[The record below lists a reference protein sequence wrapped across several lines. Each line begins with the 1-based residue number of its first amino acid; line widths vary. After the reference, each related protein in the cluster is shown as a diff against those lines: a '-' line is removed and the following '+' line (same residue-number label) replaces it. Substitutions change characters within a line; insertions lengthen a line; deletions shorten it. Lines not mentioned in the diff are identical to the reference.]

1 MDVLFPLPDGRRNAD
16 DMGMPSPVDPSR
28 VFNEPTLAQMLAAMK
43 ERAERAEVERDALRA
58 ERDTFYMEYRMK
70 CDSETKA
77 LTADNE
83 RLREQLQAE
92 VAMHRAAER
101 ALEQCRNLL
110 RLECE
115 SVDPLRD
122 RAERAEAERD
132 EFSRSIDRI
141 CTERDKQLLR
151 VAAERDELR
160 TYSGRLRAL
169 LRRSQEPMTADQW
182 AAWHRDTAAALAE
195 GK

>member
-1 MDVLFPLPDGRRNAD
+1 MSAEQQARDMLEAMGYEDAQQRTAGDV
-16 DMGMPSPVDPSR
+16 
-28 VFNEPTLAQMLAAMK
+28 VFLA
-43 ERAERAEVERDALRA
+43 
-58 ERDTFYMEYRMK
+58 
-70 CDSETKA
+70 
-77 LTADNE
+77 
-83 RLREQLQAE
+83 
-92 VAMHRAAER
+92 
-101 ALEQCRNLL
+101 NLI
-110 RLECE
+110 R
-115 SVDPLRD
+115 